1 MKPRRKKA
9 RQQERQAL
17 LGTGL
22 GEDFVRGFVSTALL
36 AGLKEHK
43 PIHLLRV
50 AMQGGIAL
58 AAASAA
64 ARATTRRSIPS
75 ALGAALVGY
84 ASLQLVQSIA
94 PSPAASGAQASNLS
108 NKKEQ
113 EHGQKA

>member
-1 MKPRRKKA
+1 MKPRSKKA
-9 RQQERQAL
+9 RKQERLARQ
-17 LGTGL
+17 GTGL

-36 AGLKEHK
+36 AGLRERK
-43 PIHLLRV
+43 PSRLLRV
-50 AMQGGIAL
+50 ALQGGIAL

-84 ASLQLVQSIA
+84 ASLQLVEHFVPA
-94 PSPAASGAQASNLS
+94 PPASGAQASNLS
-108 NKKEQ
+108 NMKEQ